1 MRENDWEK
9 SKKSLERRL
18 QIFEDILVAFDYL
31 SQLKILHRD
40 VKPENIMFH
49 DGKIKL
55 IDFGFSIKI
64 DGEKLQSIVGT
75 PLYMSP

>member
-1 MRENDWEK
+1 MKNN
-9 SKKSLERRL
+9 SKSLERRL
-18 QIFEDILVAFDYL
+18 QIFEEILVAFDYL

-49 DGKIKL
+49 DGEIKL
-55 IDFGFSIKI
+55 IDFGFSTKI
-64 DGEKLQSIVGT
+64 DGKKLQSIVGT